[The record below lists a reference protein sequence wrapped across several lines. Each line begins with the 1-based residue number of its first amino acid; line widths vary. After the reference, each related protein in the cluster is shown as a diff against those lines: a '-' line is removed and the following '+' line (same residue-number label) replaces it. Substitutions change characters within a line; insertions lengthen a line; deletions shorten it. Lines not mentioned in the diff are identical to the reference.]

1 MTRLTRSISRSMTTA
16 AAVLLVTAGVASA
29 QSTMKAEVPFAFT
42 VGNKVI
48 EPGTIGVRFRGENVK
63 LLLVDNFAT
72 KQSYIA
78 MPKSYGDAPRNWVES
93 GQARLAFDC
102 STGTCALARVWQGQ
116 GSAYDVYR
124 PRTRSGDVH
133 LTEIVMKLDKGD

>member
-1 MTRLTRSISRSMTTA
+1 MTRLTKSMTTA
-16 AAVLLVTAGVASA
+16 AAVLLVSAGVASA
-29 QSTMKAEVPFAFT
+29 QSTMKSEVPFAFT

-48 EPGTIGVRFRGENVK
+48 EPGTIRVRISGENAK
-63 LLLVDNFAT
+63 LLLVDNFVT

-78 MPKSYGDAPRNWVES
+78 MPKSHGDAPKNWVES

-116 GSAYDVYR
+116 GNAYDVYR
-124 PRTRSGDVH
+124 PKTRSGDVH
-133 LTEIVMKLDKGD
+133 LTEIVMKPDKGD

>member
-1 MTRLTRSISRSMTTA
+1 MKRYTNIAATA
-16 AAVLLVTAGVASA
+16 AVVLMITAGVASA

-48 EPGTIGVRFRGENVK
+48 DAGTIRVRFSGENVK

-72 KQSYIA
+72 KQAYLA
-78 MPKSYGDAPRNWVES
+78 MPKSYGDAPKNWVES
-93 GQARLAFDC
+93 GQARLLFDC
-102 STGTCALARVWQGQ
+102 STGTCTLAQVWQGQ
-116 GSAYDVYR
+116 GSVYNVYR
-124 PRTRSGDVH
+124 PGTRSGDVH